1 MNQYYDKAA
10 LKVKN
15 VSPRQWQRLTDFI
28 PQLEKGNYGD
38 SSRIEQQKNSGNVMP
53 YVKYSNVVLKFI
65 EQCYEA
71 EIVISFNWNGWLQE
85 EKIFENQKS
94 FIQQADLAQCA
105 MLLTAHIHR
114 EHSCDGH
121 LFNAL
126 EDGSILHILKRIEAL
141 LN

>member
-1 MNQYYDKAA
+1 MSPYYDKAFS
-10 LKVKN
+10 KIKN
-15 VSPRQWQRLTDFI
+15 VSPKQWKLLTDFI

-38 SSRIEQQKNSGNVMP
+38 RSRIEQKKTSGNTMP

-71 EIVISFNWNGWLQE
+71 EIVISFDWNEWLQE
-85 EKIFENQKS
+85 EKILENQKS

-105 MLLTAHIHR
+105 MLLTAHIR
-114 EHSCDGH
+114 CEHSCDGH
-121 LFNAL
+121 LFNVL
-126 EDGSILHILKRIEAL
+126 EDGSILLILKRIEAL